1 MSDDSDIDDIA
12 HQKLLQ
18 SIQTPGIIK
27 KNRLRKSAK
36 TKTDATSLLS
46 HITVSRPSA
55 KKARQ
60 SLGIDDF
67 ASSEKSTVASSSK
80 KRKSEA
86 GAPDEVSNKK
96 KLKSKTLIPLKDV
109 EARKEIEG
117 KIAFSDLKKEVTQNW
132 TELVQSNRISDQL
145 IFPLTKPDGILWGD
159 EKIEPVLTE
168 KEMEVMKAT
177 DIKMAKERLSQM
189 QRMRA
194 IVGIQEAKN
203 RYMNKIKSKGYHR
216 ILKREKRKQLLKE
229 FDDLVTRDP
238 AAAHEKLAE
247 MDLQRIMERGS
258 LKHRG
263 QNQKFKQ
270 MLEKHASRNP
280 EVKKLL
286 DEHLRMGRELKAK
299 VISATGDS
307 DNEESTEGGSQEKKK
322 SIHDLLKDAAQEAEK
337 ESKKNIG
344 AALVDSFLEDTEA
357 QKITL
362 AQLRAKKRQE
372 AAVIRSISVN
382 AKNSS
387 DHPLFEV
394 DETWQKTEELKKEK
408 KKKKELKER
417 ERKRKGTVGKT
428 SYVDK
433 NYDPKLEAKRA
444 ETFDEKVEKAVE
456 AAGVHDAAKRQKE
469 IEIDPRKFLELNTN
483 DLTQVSS
490 EFVEKMDEFDEE
502 AAQVINE
509 AFKDDDVVGDF
520 EEMKEGIKEKEK
532 VKDVDLNLAGWGSW
546 VGPGMTEKKRRHNF
560 VIKAKEKK
568 RRDGERNG
576 LIIGESMT
584 AKDGIGKIQPRSL
597 PFPYSRVEDYEA
609 VLKQPLGLE
618 WNMEK
623 MRDELCKP
631 AVVVEAGRA
640 IRPINKKHLLGD

>member
-1 MSDDSDIDDIA
+1 MSDDSDIDDVA
-12 HQKLLQ
+12 HKKLLQ
-18 SIQTPGIIK
+18 SIQTPGSVK
-27 KNRLRKSAK
+27 NNRLKKLTK
-36 TKTDATSLLS
+36 TKIDASSLLS
-46 HITVSRPSA
+46 HITVSRPSTNKA
-55 KKARQ
+55 KQ
-60 SLGIDDF
+60 SLGIGDL
-67 ASSEKSTVASSSK
+67 EVTETPTGQKGK

-86 GAPDEVSNKK
+86 SGSEKSARK

-117 KIAFSDLKKEVTQNW
+117 KIAFTDLKKEVTQNW

-145 IFPLTKPDGILWGD
+145 IFPLTKPDGVMWGD
-159 EKIEPVLTE
+159 EKTEPVLTE

-203 RYMNKIKSKGYHR
+203 RYMKKIKSKGYHR

-238 AAAHEKLAE
+238 SAAHEKLAE

-299 VISATGDS
+299 VISSADADS
-307 DNEESTEGGSQEKKK
+307 DAEAPNESVQKKKK
-322 SIHDLLKDAAQEAEK
+322 SIHDLLKDAAQEADE
-337 ESKKNIG
+337 ESKKQIG
-344 AALVDSFLEDTEA
+344 AALVDSFLDDSEA

-362 AQLRAKKRQE
+362 AQMRAKKRQE
-372 AAVIRSISVN
+372 AAALKSISAITGTSREEN
-382 AKNSS
+382 
-387 DHPLFEV
+387 LFDA
-394 DETWQKTEELKKEK
+394 DETWQTDEEKKERNK
-408 KKKKELKER
+408 KKKVLKAKEKA
-417 ERKRKGTVGKT
+417 RKGTVGKV

-433 NYDPKLEAKRA
+433 DYNPKLEARKA
-444 ETFDEKVEKAVE
+444 ETFEDKVEKAVQ
-456 AAGVHDAAKRQKE
+456 AAGVHAAEERQKE
-469 IEIDPRKFLELNTN
+469 IELDPSKFLELNNN

-490 EFVEKMDEFDEE
+490 DFVEKMDQFDEE
-502 AAQVINE
+502 ASKVINE
-509 AFKDDDVVGDF
+509 AFKDDDVIADF
-520 EEMKEGIKEKEK
+520 EAQKEGVKEKER
-532 VKDVDLNLAGWGSW
+532 VKDIDLNLAGWGSW
-546 VGPGMTEKKRRHNF
+546 VGPGMTEKKRRRNF
-560 VIKAKEKK
+560 VVKAKEKK
-568 RRDGERNG
+568 RKDGERNG
-576 LIIGESMT
+576 LIIAESMT
-584 AKDGIGKIQPRSL
+584 AKEGIGKIQPRSL

-640 IRPINKKHLLGD
+640 IRPINKKHLLGE

>member
-1 MSDDSDIDDIA
+1 MSDDSDIDDVA
-12 HQKLLQ
+12 HQTLLQ
-18 SIQTPGIIK
+18 SIHAPGTVK
-27 KNRLRKSAK
+27 KNRLRKAAK
-36 TKTDATSLLS
+36 TKIDASSLLS
-46 HITVSRPSA
+46 HITVSRPSTN
-55 KKARQ
+55 KARQ
-60 SLGIDDF
+60 TLGIDDLE
-67 ASSEKSTVASSSK
+67 SSEKSTEKNGK
-80 KRKSEA
+80 KRKSTAEA
-86 GAPDEVSNKK
+86 SDGIASKK

-117 KIAFSDLKKEVTQNW
+117 KIAFTDLKKEVTQNW

-145 IFPLTKPDGILWGD
+145 IFPLTKPDGIMWGD
-159 EKIEPVLTE
+159 EKKEPVLTE

-238 AAAHEKLAE
+238 SAAHEKLAE

-299 VISATGDS
+299 VVSAADQS
-307 DNEESTEGGSQEKKK
+307 DDEEGVAAGSSQDKKR

-344 AALVDSFLEDTEA
+344 AALLDSFLDDSEA
-357 QKITL
+357 QKVTL
-362 AQLRAKKRQE
+362 AQMRAKKRQE
-372 AAVIRSISVN
+372 AAALRSISAN
-382 AKNSS
+382 TGPPQ
-387 DHPLFEV
+387 DEPLFDV
-394 DETWQKTEELKKEK
+394 DETWQKEEK
-408 KKKKELKER
+408 KQKKQKKKEIKTKEMN
-417 ERKRKGTVGKT
+417 RKGTIGKI
-428 SYVDK
+428 SFVDK
-433 NYDPKLEAKRA
+433 NYDPKLEAEKL
-444 ETFDEKVEKAVE
+444 ETFEEKVEKAVDL
-456 AAGVHDAAKRQKE
+456 AGVHAAAKRQKE
-469 IEIDPRKFLELNTN
+469 IELDPSKFLELNTN
-483 DLTQVSS
+483 DLTQVSAD
-490 EFVEKMDEFDEE
+490 FVEKMDQFDEE
-502 AAQVINE
+502 TAQVINE

-520 EEMKEGIKEKEK
+520 EQLKEGVKEKEK
-532 VKDVDLNLAGWGSW
+532 VKDIDLSLAGWGSW
-546 VGPGMTEKKRRHNF
+546 VGPGMTEKKRRQNF
-560 VIKAKEKK
+560 VIKAKAKK

-640 IRPINKKHLLGD
+640 IRPINKKHLLGE

>member
-1 MSDDSDIDDIA
+1 MSDDSDLDDVA

-18 SIQTPGIIK
+18 SIHTPGTVK
-27 KNRLRKSAK
+27 KNRLKKASK

-46 HITVSRPSA
+46 HLTVSRPSTNKA
-55 KKARQ
+55 KQ
-60 SLGIDDF
+60 SLGIGGLE
-67 ASSEKSTVASSSK
+67 STEKTGK

-86 GAPDEVSNKK
+86 TADETTTKK

-117 KIAFSDLKKEVTQNW
+117 KIAFTDLKKEVTQNW
-132 TELVQSNRISDQL
+132 TELVQSNRVSDQL
-145 IFPLTKPDGILWGD
+145 IFPLTKPDGIMWGD
-159 EKIEPVLTE
+159 EKTEPVLTE
-168 KEMEVMKAT
+168 KEMELMKAT
-177 DIKMAKERLSQM
+177 DIKMAKDRLSQM

-203 RYMNKIKSKGYHR
+203 RYMKKIKSKGYHR

-229 FDDLVTRDP
+229 FDDLVARDP
-238 AAAHEKLAE
+238 SAAHEKLAE

-299 VISATGDS
+299 VATTAEDS
-307 DNEESTEGGSQEKKK
+307 DGEAPTSTEDPQNKKK
-322 SIHDLLKDAAQEAEK
+322 SIHELIKDAAQEAEK
-337 ESKKNIG
+337 ESRKQVG
-344 AALVDSFLEDTEA
+344 TALVDTFLEDSDA
-357 QKITL
+357 QKVTL
-362 AQLRAKKRQE
+362 AQMRAKKRQE
-372 AAVIRSISVN
+372 AAITRSISAN
-382 AKNSS
+382 TGASREN
-387 DHPLFEV
+387 PLFDV
-394 DETWQKTEELKKEK
+394 DDTWQEKEDAKKAKQK
-408 KKKKELKER
+408 KKKLLKAKESA
-417 ERKRKGTVGKT
+417 RKGTIGKV

-433 NYDPKLEAKRA
+433 NYDPKMEAKRA
-444 ETFDEKVEKAVE
+444 ETFDEKVEKAVDS
-456 AAGVHDAAKRQKE
+456 AGVHAAEKRQKE
-469 IEIDPRKFLELNTN
+469 IEIDPSKFLELNTN

-490 EFVEKMDEFDEE
+490 DFVEKMDQFDEE

-509 AFKDDDVVGDF
+509 AFKDDDVIGDF
-520 EEMKEGIKEKEK
+520 EDMKEGVKEKEK

-546 VGPGMTEKKRRHNF
+546 VGPGMTEKKRRQNF
-560 VIKAKEKK
+560 VIKAKEKR

-576 LIIGESMT
+576 VIIAENMT

-640 IRPINKKHLLGD
+640 IRPINKKHLLGE